1 MTKSDTTLSLLEDAL
16 QRLINGQPQRI
27 SKTRRISVRAV
38 EEEAG
43 KGDGSAY
50 YYADFIEKIKKTQ
63 IRSKTLNQNS
73 SLDEK
78 LSDLR
83 KKLKKEIQIKQ
94 KYKLQLEDSRLNLS
108 ILATQHNEF
117 MLEILQLQER
127 ITELE
132 SDNTTSIKSKS
143 QSK

>member
-16 QRLINGQPQRI
+16 QRLIDGQPQRI

-50 YYADFIEKIKKTQ
+50 YYSDFIDKVKKTQ
-63 IRSKTLNQNS
+63 IRSKTLNPNS
-73 SLDEK
+73 SLDK
-78 LSDLR
+78 KISDLQ

-94 KYKLQLEDSRLNLS
+94 KYKLQLEDARLNLS

-117 MLEILQLQER
+117 MLEILQLRER
-127 ITELE
+127 IAELE
-132 SDNTTSIKSKS
+132 SDTIKNIK
-143 QSK
+143 

>member
-83 KKLKKEIQIKQ
+83 KKLKKEMTVEDWKQIHKEL
-94 KYKLQLEDSRLNLS
+94 KD
-108 ILATQHNEF
+108 
-117 MLEILQLQER
+117 ER
-127 ITELE
+127 
-132 SDNTTSIKSKS
+132 
-143 QSK
+143 